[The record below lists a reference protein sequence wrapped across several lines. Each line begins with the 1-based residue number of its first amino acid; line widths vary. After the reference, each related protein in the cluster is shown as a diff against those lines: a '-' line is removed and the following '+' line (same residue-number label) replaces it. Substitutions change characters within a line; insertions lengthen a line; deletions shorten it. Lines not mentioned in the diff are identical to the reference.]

1 MANFW
6 CSIVLLDRG
15 PLSANLN
22 QNSDLL
28 SITSCPSLTSSPS
41 PISQAPNSYQ
51 DFNFCDPKNLIIDS
65 KTTHFPTYPL
75 DFPALPT
82 LCSGDDEEHKLILG
96 GELIPTKPHI
106 GLAQDFSAGLI
117 SVFSPQPNFDAF
129 SEFGSENE
137 FITDLARVDPVCLG
151 NKRQK
156 LDLVSIEEES
166 FISEDSFD
174 SCDEL
179 DALSNEFLTPPD
191 SRLAS
196 EEVESPDMVLRI
208 KYTKSSSPPAKKAKT
223 MKAATPVPSDAEID
237 KSPIVNGNA
246 QSASSTTSTQ
256 EQQTQ
261 DQSPDSAESQ
271 ASPAA
276 AEGDNSSSA
285 AAAAAS
291 ARRGRKQSLTD
302 DPSKTF
308 ICTLCSRRFRRQEHL
323 KRHYRSLHTHDKPF
337 ECHECGK
344 KFSRSDNLS
353 QHARTHGSGAIQLG
367 VYEEGQSPSSQMEG
381 QYDFT
386 GQQRIAP
393 RSDDEISI
401 SDGEASRQGKVLF
414 QAALEA
420 AGSSTE
426 SDSGLGSEN
435 ATTASPVSVSAKST
449 GEKRK
454 RE

>member
-1 MANFW
+1 M
-6 CSIVLLDRG
+6 DRD
-15 PLSANLN
+15 PLSANLK

-28 SITSCPSLTSSPS
+28 SVTSCPSLTSSPS
-41 PISQAPNSYQ
+41 PISQAPHTYQ
-51 DFNFCDPKNLIIDS
+51 DINFCDPKNLIIDS
-65 KTTHFPTYPL
+65 KTTNFPTYTL

-82 LCSGDDEEHKLILG
+82 LCPGDDEEHKLILG
-96 GELIPTKPHI
+96 GEIAPTKPHT
-106 GLAQDFSAGLI
+106 GFAQDLSAGLI
-117 SVFSPQPNFDAF
+117 STISPLEAF
-129 SEFGSENE
+129 SDFDSEGE
-137 FITDLARVDPVCLG
+137 FITDLARVESVYLG

-166 FISEDSFD
+166 FLSDDSFD
-174 SCDEL
+174 SFDSRDEV
-179 DALSNEFLTPPD
+179 DVLSDEFLTPPE
-191 SRLAS
+191 SRRAS
-196 EEVESPDMVLRI
+196 EEVEVPDMLRI
-208 KYTKSSSPPAKKAKT
+208 KCTKPSPPPAKKAKT
-223 MKAATPVPSDAEID
+223 IKAGTPAPSDAETD
-237 KSPIVNGNA
+237 SSPTANDNA
-246 QSASSTTSTQ
+246 QSAPSTTSTQ
-256 EQQTQ
+256 ERQTK
-261 DQSPDSAESQ
+261 DQSPDSSESQ
-271 ASPAA
+271 PSPAT
-276 AEGDNSSSA
+276 AEGDNSTSA

-367 VYEEGQSPSSQMEG
+367 VYEEGQSPSNQTEG
-381 QYDFT
+381 RYDFS

-393 RSDDEISI
+393 RTDDESSI

-414 QAALEA
+414 EAALEA

-426 SDSGLGSEN
+426 SDSGLSSERG
-435 ATTASPVSVSAKST
+435 TTASPVSVVNKST
-449 GEKRK
+449 GEKKRK
-454 RE
+454 REE